1 MNWHMF
7 KVFAVSLAGAVVVGC
22 TTPTTR
28 VDTQNDTGPEI
39 AAFDYRDVQETARE
53 MLQSLYRSGRLDRP
67 DGNTYVMAIGKITND
82 TMQANVANNSSGL
95 VGLEYK
101 TVWLAA
107 DGDEI
112 PTILSTWAH
121 TSIRP
126 RDIVALQS
134 TAPDESAVDFRRYLK
149 RSR

>member
-1 MNWHMF
+1 MKTSIRSLAF
-7 KVFAVSLAGAVVVGC
+7 LLLPVSLMSGC
-22 TTPTTR
+22 ASWRPPCDCR
-28 VDTQNDTGPEI
+28 VTI
-39 AAFDYRDVQETARE
+39 APDLGDSVQIVDLR
-53 MLQSLYRSGRLDRP
+53 LQKTHSQHY
-67 DGNTYVMAIGKITND
+67 

-101 TVWLAA
+101 TVWLDA
-107 DGDEI
+107 GGEEI
-112 PTILSTWAH
+112 PTILSTWSW

-134 TAPDESAVDFRRYLK
+134 TAPDESAVDFRFYVR